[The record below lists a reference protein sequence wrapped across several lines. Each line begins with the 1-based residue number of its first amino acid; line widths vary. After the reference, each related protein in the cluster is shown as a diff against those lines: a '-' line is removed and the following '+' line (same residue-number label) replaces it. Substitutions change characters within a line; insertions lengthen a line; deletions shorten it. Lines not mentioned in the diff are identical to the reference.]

1 VRAETRSPAAGL
13 GSAASHHTDLSPRVP
28 RTMARPRPASAAGR
42 PAISSTATIKGSV
55 KARVR
60 MAGSQ
65 CRATIKLRLALSRY
79 RLGAAAKV
87 VRDLSAVFTFAVRH
101 ELLPI
106 NPCSAVKKPA
116 DGTRTRFL
124 TLEVVARLGETLV
137 TMESEGISPK
147 VIAIA
152 RLWVLTG
159 CRRNEI
165 AALQR
170 IEVDFERGC
179 FRLVDTKTGRSV
191 RPLAAS
197 ARAILQAT
205 PRDPQSPYVF
215 PCDDCPSFYQ
225 GTKRAGVTPQTLRHT
240 LGSAAVS
247 SGETL
252 AMTGAL
258 LGHED
263 ARSTSIYAHMQQDP
277 ARRAADRVVGPI
289 ATALGGGLASE
300 TTARTVQKQ
309 LIDPAS

>member
-1 VRAETRSPAAGL
+1 MQAESLAKLQRGGEQIVKVVHVHPGGQAIVGNVVSGDSGGANTPGGGGVIHENGNQPHAKADLPAPSLAPMSQVRREDPSRDA
-13 GSAASHHTDLSPRVP
+13 
-28 RTMARPRPASAAGR
+28 
-42 PAISSTATIKGSV
+42 
-55 KARVR
+55 
-60 MAGSQ
+60 
-65 CRATIKLRLALSRY
+65 LRL
-79 RLGAAAKV
+79 
-87 VRDLSAVFTFAVRH
+87 
-101 ELLPI
+101 I
-106 NPCSAVKKPA
+106 
-116 DGTRTRFL
+116 RFL

-170 IEVDFERGC
+170 IEVDFELGC